1 MNASPISF
9 EREPPLVADRRAT
22 AVLRGFLLL
31 LVALFAFLPVA
42 FLAIVFSRV
51 GFDRFNSLPARA
63 YPGELIQTRLK
74 PWTGAAPKCPGAAL
88 GSYAP
93 I

>member
-31 LVALFAFLPVA
+31 FVALFAFLPVA
-42 FLAIVFSRV
+42 FLAIAFSR
-51 GFDRFNSLPARA
+51 GSL
-63 YPGELIQTRLK
+63 L
-74 PWTGAAPKCPGAAL
+74 
-88 GSYAP
+88 
-93 I
+93 